1 MSCYGRSSLNLSLVL
16 SECTIQFGWYNQGN
30 IIHLR
35 EVEIETGNSFASST
49 IEPENHKTAAQTQ
62 SRHCLSFCHV
72 KLFKLTFGGFFVCF
86 LRKYFLFLLLAFCLL
101 RASVMLSGCHA
112 DKKQF

>member
-30 IIHLR
+30 IIHLK
-35 EVEIETGNSFASST
+35 EVEMETGNSFASST

-62 SRHCLSFCHV
+62 SRHGLSFCHV
-72 KLFKLTFGGFFVCF
+72 KLFKLTFGGFFCVF
-86 LRKYFLFLLLAFCLL
+86 FEEILSFPPSGVLFTQSFSYAKW
-101 RASVMLSGCHA
+101 LSCR
-112 DKKQF
+112 